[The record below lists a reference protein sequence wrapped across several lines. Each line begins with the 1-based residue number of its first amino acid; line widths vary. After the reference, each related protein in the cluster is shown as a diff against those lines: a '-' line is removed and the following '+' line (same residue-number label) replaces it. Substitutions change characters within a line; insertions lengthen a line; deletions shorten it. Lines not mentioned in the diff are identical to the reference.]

1 MTLYGRKTLPLAAL
15 LGCLA
20 FCPPPVLA
28 DDAGQ
33 DRVEALEKRIKELE
47 ESMRRS
53 QPPPAPARKQASSV
67 PASPDVEKRL
77 TTLEE
82 KVEKREGHA
91 LAFDKIHFH
100 GYGEVH
106 YNNPKTQS
114 LVPSHRTLNAE
125 TDVHRMVLGAA
136 YDFTDTVRMDFEGE
150 FEHAGGTM
158 EVEYAFLEMDIKP
171 GLSWRAGSLLMPMG
185 PLNEFHE
192 PTNFYSVERPYV
204 ETYIV
209 PSTWMEVGTGLVGRT
224 ADGKHA
230 FRSYLVTGLTGAN
243 FTDDGGIRSGRTK
256 GNQGAADDLGI
267 IARYETSAL
276 PVQGLKLGFSGYHG
290 EADQGSTS
298 FSKNSSLTMLQ
309 GDFHYRRKAFE
320 WMASGVTTKLTGADQ
335 LSVVKKE
342 TIGDR
347 QEGWYSELAYHLTAF
362 EDKAKETDKEFVPF
376 LRYEQFDTHASVPGG
391 FIQGREND
399 RQVWTTG
406 LAFFPTKARNVVI
419 KADVEN
425 WRDARNDTGTRF
437 NLGMG
442 FTF

>member
-1 MTLYGRKTLPLAAL
+1 MLMSQSKILPLAAL
-15 LGCLA
+15 VCLA
-20 FCPPPVLA
+20 LCPPPVLA
-28 DDAGQ
+28 EDAGQ
-33 DRVEALEKRIKELE
+33 DRVEALEKRIQELE
-47 ESMRRS
+47 EQMRRS
-53 QPPPAPARKQASSV
+53 QPPSAPAPRQAS
-67 PASPDVEKRL
+67 PAPDVEKRL
-77 TTLEE
+77 ATLEE
-82 KVEKREGHA
+82 KVEKRDDHA
-91 LAFDKIHFH
+91 LAFDKLHFH

-114 LVPSHRTLNAE
+114 TVPSHRTLNAE
-125 TDVHRMVLGAA
+125 TDVHRMVLGVG
-136 YDFTDTVRMDFEGE
+136 YEFTDTVRMDFEGE
-150 FEHAGGTM
+150 WEHAGGTM
-158 EVEYAFLEMDIKP
+158 EVEYAFLEMDLKP
-171 GLSWRAGSLLMPMG
+171 GLSFRAGSLLMPMG

-209 PSTWMEVGTGLVGRT
+209 PSTWMEIGTGLVGRS

-230 FRSYLVTGLTGAN
+230 FRGYLVTGLTGAN
-243 FTDDGGIRSGRTK
+243 FTDDQGLRGGRTK

-276 PVQGLKLGFSGYHG
+276 PIEGLKLGFSGYQG
-290 EADQGSTS
+290 EADQGNAS
-298 FSKNSSLTMLQ
+298 FWKNSSLTMLQ
-309 GDFHYRRKAFE
+309 ADFHYRRKAFE
-320 WMASGVTTKLTGADQ
+320 WMASGVTTRLTGADQ
-335 LSVVKKE
+335 LSIVKKE

-347 QEGWYSELAYHLTAF
+347 QEGWYSEVAWHISAF
-362 EDKAKETDKEFVPF
+362 RDKAKETDKEFVPF
-376 LRYEQFDTHASVPGG
+376 ARYEQFDTHASVPGG
-391 FIQGREND
+391 FMQGREND

-425 WRDARNDTGTRF
+425 WRDATNATGTRY